1 MASGA
6 ERPDLQAEA
15 ATTLARII
23 EGDGRVAAE
32 LCADRAFEEF
42 KVLLEAQESRVL
54 QPTAQLLTTLA
65 ESPEGAARCAKSQE
79 LLRLTLEKINSPQT
93 VEGMVR
99 QQLTQFLDAVVARC
113 SARLS
118 DSIPGEIR
126 RALIEVI
133 ASQGLEA
140 MDPAFE
146 DLNAE
151 CTAAPLLG
159 NSFAKNPPA
168 PPQLRCLGAGGS
180 VAARMMPHT
189 GAADVQRGGVR
200 SRAAAHQQSAE
211 PDVVQFR
218 DLALVDGCLPV
229 VQNPFAGAQ

>member
-1 MASGA
+1 MG
-6 ERPDLQAEA
+6 
-15 ATTLARII
+15 
-23 EGDGRVAAE
+23 
-32 LCADRAFEEF
+32 
-42 KVLLEAQESRVL
+42 
-54 QPTAQLLTTLA
+54 
-65 ESPEGAARCAKSQE
+65 SQE

-118 DSIPGEIR
+118 DKIPGEIR
-126 RALIEVI
+126 RALIEVM

-146 DLNAE
+146 NLNAE

-180 VAARMMPHT
+180 VAARMTPHT
-189 GAADVQRGGVR
+189 GAAAVQRGGVR
-200 SRAAAHQQSAE
+200 SWAAAAHPAYQQSAK

-218 DLALVDGCLPV
+218 DLAMVDGSLPAL
-229 VQNPFAGAQ
+229 QHPFAGALQ